1 MTGPGTGFSTDV
13 PALFMYDTTFRGN
26 RFAEGSAIAM
36 ILLILVA
43 LLVIPYLVNSY
54 KSEEER

>member
-26 RFAEGSAIAM
+26 RFAQGASIAM
-36 ILLILVA
+36 VLLTLVAILV
-43 LLVIPYLVNSY
+43 VPYLIMSNKREVQ
-54 KSEEER
+54 R